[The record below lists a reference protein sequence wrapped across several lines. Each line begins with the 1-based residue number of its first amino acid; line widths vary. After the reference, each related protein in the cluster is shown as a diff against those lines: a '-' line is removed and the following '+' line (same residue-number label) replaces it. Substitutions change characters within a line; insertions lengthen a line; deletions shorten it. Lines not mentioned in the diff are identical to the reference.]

1 MHAGGCTFAEDPARD
16 GFAARIL
23 WNAGFDPSVVAA
35 AVHSGD
41 CSGDC
46 FDLGRLAR
54 FATIARAPDGR
65 EHLALSN
72 GMQRLRLDIVQGSVR
87 AGPVVLG
94 YALSGIA
101 ELGPA
106 LTTLR
111 RLSRLYRRG
120 TFASPSSP
128 QMAVQ
133 ARLALAL
140 RAYDGLRSGVSHRGV
155 AEALY
160 GVERVEA
167 EWNGG
172 SDSLKS
178 RIRRLAKLTR
188 SMANGGWRHLLG

>member
-23 WNAGFDPSVVAA
+23 WRASFDPSVVAA
-35 AVHSGD
+35 AAHSVG

-54 FATIARAPDGR
+54 FATIALAPDGR
-65 EHLALSN
+65 EYLAFSD
-72 GMQRLRLDIVQGSVR
+72 GMQRLRLDIVRGSVR
-87 AGPVVLG
+87 AGPVVLS
-94 YALSGIA
+94 YALSGITA
-101 ELGPA
+101 LGPA

-111 RLSRLYRRG
+111 RLSRLYQRG
-120 TFASPSSP
+120 TFAPPSSP
-128 QMAVQ
+128 QMAAQ

-140 RAYDGLRSGVSHRGV
+140 RAYDGLRSGASHRGV
-155 AEALY
+155 AVALY
-160 GVERVEA
+160 GVERVKA
-167 EWNGG
+167 EWSQG

-188 SMANGGWRHLLG
+188 SMANGGWRDLLG

>member
-23 WNAGFDPSVVAA
+23 WRASFDPSVVAA
-35 AVHSGD
+35 AAHSVG

-54 FATIARAPDGR
+54 FATIALTPDGC
-65 EHLALSN
+65 EHLALSD
-72 GMQRLRLDIVQGSVR
+72 GMQRLRLDIVRGSVR

-101 ELGPA
+101 TLGPV

-120 TFASPSSP
+120 GFAPPSSP
-128 QMAVQ
+128 QMATH
-133 ARLALAL
+133 ARLVLAL
-140 RAYDGLRSGVSHRGV
+140 RAYDGLRSGASHRDV
-155 AEALY
+155 AEVLY

-167 EWNGG
+167 ELNGG

-178 RIRRLAKLTR
+178 RVRRLAKLTR
-188 SMANGGWRHLLG
+188 SMASGGWRDLLG